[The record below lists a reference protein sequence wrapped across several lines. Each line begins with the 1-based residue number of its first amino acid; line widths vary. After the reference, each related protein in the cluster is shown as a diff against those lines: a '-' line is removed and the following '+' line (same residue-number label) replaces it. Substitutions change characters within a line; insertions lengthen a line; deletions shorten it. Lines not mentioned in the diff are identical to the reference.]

1 MPNSYQ
7 VHTANGS
14 TTDFSFSQIDGWINS
29 GFLKV
34 YLNNVLQTTGY
45 SFLNLNT
52 VSPIVRFTTAPAVNT
67 QVLIKRETPAV
78 VSGFQSG
85 VVDFNDGSVLTANDL
100 DNLAKGLLHRVQEG
114 EDIGSGALGKNLPQT
129 AWDAQNLRITNMA
142 AGIDNKDA
150 VNMEQFTTA
159 VLYGAAT
166 MPQAWNVG
174 PGNGGT
180 TYTLSPA
187 PASLIEEM
195 FIVEVGGVIQNPNT
209 YTITTD
215 AIVFNSGQPSGA
227 DISVRNF
234 GISRVVEIT
243 PGNITDGSV
252 STAKLADGAV
262 TEPKLASSAVTTAK
276 IANEAVTYAKMQ
288 NVSATNKILGR
299 SSAGAGDVQ
308 EIDCTAAGR
317 ALLDDLS
324 TTEQRNTLGLQGLAL
339 KDTVAN
345 SDVAANAAIDYTK
358 LATIAPNRILGNNTA
373 SATTP
378 IALTGAE
385 AATLIGAQTASN
397 FATNVSD
404 NSKVGALIL
413 AAWYDET
420 GNQNMIWE
428 PGEVVSGGTITTHYM
443 RKVTA
448 NGGGFHYR
456 VYLAGSSQ
464 PGGSSPVVSG
474 LWRLVGAAIDITSSN
489 AEVWMLLLVRT
500 A

>member
-34 YLNNVLQTTGY
+34 YLNNVLQFTGY

-67 QVLIKRETPAV
+67 QVLIKRETPAI

-114 EDIGSGALGKNLPQT
+114 EDIGSGALGKNLAGT

-159 VLYGAAT
+159 VLYGAVT
-166 MPQAWNVG
+166 TPQAWNVG

-180 TYTLSPA
+180 TYTLNPA
-187 PASLIEEM
+187 PVSLIEEM

-209 YTITTD
+209 YTITTS
-215 AIVFNSGQPSGA
+215 AIVFNTGQPNGV

-234 GISRVVEIT
+234 GISRIVEVNA
-243 PGNITDGSV
+243 GNIQDGSI
-252 STAKLADGAV
+252 TTNKLADGAV
-262 TEPKLASSAVTTAK
+262 TEPKLASNAVTTTK
-276 IANEAVTYAKMQ
+276 IANDAVTYAKMQ
-288 NVSATNKILGR
+288 NVSATDKILGR

-308 EIDCTAAGR
+308 EITCTAAGR
-317 ALLDDLS
+317 ALLDDAS
-324 TTEQRNTLGLQGLAL
+324 AAAQRTTLELGGLAV
-339 KDTVAN
+339 KSTVTNA
-345 SDVAANAAIDYTK
+345 DVAANAAIDYTK
-358 LATIAPNRILGNNTA
+358 LATVPANRILGNNTA

-378 IALTGAE
+378 IALTGPQV
-385 AATLIGAQTASN
+385 ATLIGAQTASG
-397 FATNVSD
+397 FSTDVSD
-404 NSKVGALIL
+404 RSKVGALIL
-413 AAWYDET
+413 AGWYDES
-420 GNQNMIWE
+420 GAKNMIWE
-428 PGEVVSGGTITTHYM
+428 PGEVVVSGSITTHYLRM
-443 RKVTA
+443 VPT
-448 NGGGFHYR
+448 NGGGFAYR
-456 VYLAGSSQ
+456 IYLAGSTSA
-464 PGGSSPVVSG
+464 GSGSPITSG
-474 LWRLVGAAIDITSSN
+474 TWRLVAASFELTSSQGD
-489 AEVWMLLLVRT
+489 AWYLLLVRT